1 MLDTLGNFLSEN
13 GNTMMY
19 KEQFKQ
25 AENEWDLEN
34 LYADLVSVKGKN
46 LTPMEKL
53 HLRGLLCG
61 CSPADIAEKLEKKV
75 NGVEVDL
82 SNTIYQYVKNL
93 VNKSEEKL
101 ENWRNICCWLD
112 DAGYK
117 SQEIIQNQSNQSI
130 PIDAHAHVSNV
141 DVENQTIEIGVLI
154 QLVLPLPTDS
164 SKTDSN

>member
-1 MLDTLGNFLSEN
+1 MLDTLGKFLSEN

-19 KEQFKQ
+19 KEKFKQ

-34 LYADLVSVKGKN
+34 LYTDLVSVKGKN

-61 CSPADIAEKLEKKV
+61 CGPAEIADKLDKKV
-75 NGVEVDL
+75 NGIEVDL

-112 DAGYK
+112 EAGYK
-117 SQEIIQNQSNQSI
+117 SQQTNQTQSNQSI
-130 PIDAHAHVSNV
+130 PIDAKATISNV
-141 DVENQTIEIGVLI
+141 NYQKQKVEIGILI
-154 QLVLPLPTDS
+154 QLVLPTPSDS

>member
-1 MLDTLGNFLSEN
+1 MLNTLGNFLSEN

-19 KEQFKQ
+19 KEKFKQ

-117 SQEIIQNQSNQSI
+117 SQEVIQTQSNQSI
-130 PIDAHAHVSNV
+130 PIDAKATISNV
-141 DVENQTIEIGVLI
+141 NYQKQKVEIGVLI
-154 QLVLPLPTDS
+154 QLVLPLPSDS